1 MEAWWRQ
8 QRQIQSQGD
17 ACVLLRASRWKNL
30 LQQREHPASKKQLRK
45 LRYQRQDREWFDRS
59 EGLRVWRLVCARC
72 VAFLKPGVRVV
83 AADFSNGMLDE
94 GRKRHPEIEFVFADA
109 TKLPFKAEEFDTV
122 TISFGLRNVE
132 NTELALSEM
141 LRVLKPGGKLVVCEF
156 SAIPN
161 KFLHSL
167 YRFYLKNLLPK
178 ISALVSKTP
187 EAYSYLAESI
197 DAWPKQAQLAKMI
210 EKIGYESV
218 GFRNQTLG
226 IVAIHTGYKPKK
238 AN

>member
-1 MEAWWRQ
+1 VSKADLTKKAQEVAAMFDGVAKNYDKANDLLSFGSARIWRKQ
-8 QRQIQSQGD
+8 VAKLVNPQSGQTILDLAAGTG
-17 ACVLLRASRWKNL
+17 AS
-30 LQQREHPASKKQLRK
+30 S
-45 LRYQRQDREWFDRS
+45 
-59 EGLRVWRLVCARC
+59 
-72 VAFLKPGVRVV
+72 VAFLKPGVRGV
-83 AADFSNGMLDE
+83 AADFSNGMLEE
-94 GRKRHPEIEFVFADA
+94 GRRRHPEIEFVFADA
-109 TKLPFKAEEFDTV
+109 TALPFQEAEFDTV

-156 SAIPN
+156 STIPN

-167 YRFYLKNLLPK
+167 YRFYLKNLLPR

-197 DAWPKQAQLAKMI
+197 DAWPKQEELAKLI
-210 EKIGYESV
+210 EKVGYQSV

-226 IVAIHTGYKPKK
+226 IVAIHTGYKPQK

>member
-1 MEAWWRQ
+1 VSKADLTKKAQEVAAMFDGVAKNYDRANDLLSFGSARIWRKQ
-8 QRQIQSQGD
+8 VAKLVNPQSGQSILDLAAGTGSSS
-17 ACVLLRASRWKNL
+17 A
-30 LQQREHPASKKQLRK
+30 
-45 LRYQRQDREWFDRS
+45 
-59 EGLRVWRLVCARC
+59 
-72 VAFLKPGVRVV
+72 AFAKAGVKVF
-83 AADFSNGMLDE
+83 AADFSNGMLEE

-109 TKLPFKAEEFDTV
+109 TNLPFQEAEFDTV

-132 NTELALSEM
+132 NTELALAEM

-156 SAIPN
+156 STIPN

-167 YRFYLKNLLPK
+167 YRFYLKNLLPR

-197 DAWPKQAQLAKMI
+197 DAWPKQAELAKLI
-210 EKIGYESV
+210 EKVGYQSV

-226 IVAIHTGYKPKK
+226 IVAIHTGYKPQK
-238 AN
+238 AI

>member
-1 MEAWWRQ
+1 MSKADLTKKAQEVAAMFDDVAKNYDKANDLLSFGSARIWRKAVAKLVNPQ
-8 QRQIQSQGD
+8 AGQTILDLAAGTG
-17 ACVLLRASRWKNL
+17 AS
-30 LQQREHPASKKQLRK
+30 S
-45 LRYQRQDREWFDRS
+45 
-59 EGLRVWRLVCARC
+59 
-72 VAFLKPGVRVV
+72 VAFLKDGVRVV
-83 AADFSNGMLDE
+83 AADFSKGMLEE
-94 GRKRHPEIEFVFADA
+94 GKKRHPEIEFVFADA
-109 TKLPFKAEEFDTV
+109 TKLPFQAEEFDTV

-156 SAIPN
+156 STIPN

-167 YRFYLKNLLPK
+167 YRFYLKNLLPR

-197 DAWPKQAQLAKMI
+197 DAWPNQVELAKLI
-210 EKIGYESV
+210 EKVGYQSV

-226 IVAIHTGYKPKK
+226 IVAIHSGQKPKK

>member
-1 MEAWWRQ
+1 MSKADLTKKAQEVAAMFDGVAKNYDKANDLLSFGSARIWRKQ
-8 QRQIQSQGD
+8 VAKLVNPQSGQTILDLAAGTG
-17 ACVLLRASRWKNL
+17 AS
-30 LQQREHPASKKQLRK
+30 S
-45 LRYQRQDREWFDRS
+45 
-59 EGLRVWRLVCARC
+59 

-83 AADFSNGMLDE
+83 AADFSNGMLEE
-94 GRKRHPEIEFVFADA
+94 GRRRHPEIEFVFADA
-109 TKLPFKAEEFDTV
+109 TALPFQEAEFDTV

-132 NTELALSEM
+132 NTDLALSEM

-167 YRFYLKNLLPK
+167 YRFYLKNLLPR

-187 EAYSYLAESI
+187 EAYGYLAESI
-197 DAWPKQAQLAKMI
+197 DAWPKQAELAKLI
-210 EKIGYESV
+210 EKVGYQSV

-226 IVAIHTGYKPKK
+226 IVAIHTGYKPQK

>member
-1 MEAWWRQ
+1 VSKADLTKKAQEVAAMFDGVAKNYDRAN
-8 QRQIQSQGD
+8 D
-17 ACVLLRASRWKNL
+17 LLSLGSA
-30 LQQREHPASKKQLRK
+30 
-45 LRYQRQDREWFDRS
+45 
-59 EGLRVWRLVCARC
+59 RVWRKAVAKLVNPQSGQFILDLAAGTGASS
-72 VAFLKPGVRVV
+72 VAFLKEGVRVV
-83 AADFSNGMLDE
+83 AADFSMGMLEE

-109 TKLPFKAEEFDTV
+109 TKLPFREEEFDTV

-156 SAIPN
+156 STIPN
-161 KFLHSL
+161 KALHSL
-167 YRFYLKNLLPK
+167 YRFYLKNLLPR

-197 DAWPKQAQLAKMI
+197 DAWPKQTELANLI
-210 EKIGYESV
+210 EKVGYQSV

-226 IVAIHTGYKPKK
+226 IVAIHSGTKPKK